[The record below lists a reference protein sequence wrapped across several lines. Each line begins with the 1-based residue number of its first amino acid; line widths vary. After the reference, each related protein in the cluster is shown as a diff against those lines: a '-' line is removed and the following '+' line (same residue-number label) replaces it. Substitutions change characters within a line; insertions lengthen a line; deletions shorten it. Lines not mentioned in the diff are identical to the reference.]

1 VRKGESAML
10 PFLQQKVSAR
20 KLLIYSDQASQHPTN
35 AAEIANNT
43 GKTLDGGP
51 LTIYDA
57 GVYAG
62 EALVETL
69 KDGDKRLVS
78 YATDL
83 GTRVTTQF
91 DSSAQTVR
99 EIHFRRGVLTTRMAA
114 QETRTY
120 TIRNV
125 EQKAKALVIEHP
137 ARPEYKLVSLKPTE
151 TTANAYRFE
160 LKLAA
165 GATEK
170 FPVLEERIYETST
183 AVTNLTPDVL
193 ASYIQNKALSEAA
206 RKQLEELL
214 TQKRLIADADRSFR
228 VAEQEINDLA
238 TDEDRLRRNIS
249 SLSSVSGQ
257 QEQVQIYARQLAA
270 LELRLAG
277 LRDRL
282 AELRRKKAALE
293 SELNSLIEKME
304 F

>member
-1 VRKGESAML
+1 M
-10 PFLQQKVSAR
+10 
-20 KLLIYSDQASQHPTN
+20 
-35 AAEIANNT
+35 
-43 GKTLDGGP
+43 
-51 LTIYDA
+51 
-57 GVYAG
+57 
-62 EALVETL
+62 
-69 KDGDKRLVS
+69 
-78 YATDL
+78 
-83 GTRVTTQF
+83 
-91 DSSAQTVR
+91 
-99 EIHFRRGVLTTRMAA
+99 
-114 QETRTY
+114 
-120 TIRNV
+120 
-125 EQKAKALVIEHP
+125 
-137 ARPEYKLVSLKPTE
+137 SLKPAE

-193 ASYIQNKALSEAA
+193 VSYIQNKALSEAA
-206 RKQLEELL
+206 RKQLEALL
-214 TQKRLIADADRSFR
+214 AQKRLIADTDRSFR